1 MKLIDALR
9 ELDPFEDHSWT
20 KDGQPAMAELERL
33 MGDRKVTREE
43 VEAITGGAKRPVP
56 GAPVPDFYRQPIP
69 SPGRIVMVTL
79 PNDNGTWPA
88 IVVEVEAD
96 HAIGLHAFLPMQGGS
111 VFYTG
116 VKHKHQLEAL
126 PDGDAGRNVA
136 YWEWPKRS

>member
-9 ELDPFEDHSWT
+9 ELDPYEAMHWT

-56 GAPVPDFYRQPIP
+56 GEPVPDFYRQPIP
-69 SPGRIVMVTL
+69 SPSRIVMVTL
-79 PNDNGTWPA
+79 APDEAYPGIVSRVNADNSLNA
-88 IVVEVEAD
+88 HVFD
-96 HAIGLHAFLPMQGGS
+96 GS
-111 VFYTG
+111 DGEIRFHTG
-116 VKHKHQLEAL
+116 IRHKHQLEAL
-126 PDGDAGRNVA
+126 PDGDAGRNLP